1 MFLFTTA
8 QNRPSA
14 PGGTSDVGVVEAIRQ
29 GAEKTGVG
37 FDYLLKTAQRESA
50 LNPGAKAPTSSASGL
65 FQFIEQTWLGLIKSE
80 GAKAGLPDYA
90 QAIATRSDGTH
101 AVGDPAL
108 KQAILGLRQDPEIAS
123 VMAGALTQRNR
134 EQLGAELGREPTGAD
149 LYMAHFLGARGAADL
164 IRTAER
170 DPNRAIAT
178 DFPDAAAA
186 NRSIFYDR
194 DGRAR
199 GAGEVYTLLA
209 QGHAGAAAAPGF
221 APDRPLTFALA
232 DGPAFHGLFQT
243 TGRRGPVSEAVARIW
258 KTGRGDPGVQTAALS
273 FYPTSTG
280 AITPP
285 DGPAAVQSDTA
296 SVPLPPPRPD
306 PLPAAKR
313 AGPLDLTAFMK
324 WRKT

>member
-8 QNRPSA
+8 QNRSSA
-14 PGGTSDVGVVEAIRQ
+14 PSGNSGAGVVDAIRH

-101 AVGDPAL
+101 AVSDPAL
-108 KQAILGLRQDPEIAS
+108 RQAILELRQDPEVAS
-123 VMAGALTQRNR
+123 VMAGALTQKNR

-170 DPNRAIAT
+170 NPNRAIAA

-199 GAGEVYTLLA
+199 GAGEVYGLLA
-209 QGHAGAAAAPGF
+209 QGYAGAAAAPGF
-221 APDRPLTFALA
+221 APDRPLAFGQA

-243 TGRRGPVSEAVARIW
+243 AGRRGPVSEAVARIW
-258 KTGRGDPGVQTAALS
+258 RTGRGDAGVQTAALS
-273 FYPTSTG
+273 FFPTSTG
-280 AITPP
+280 AVAPS
-285 DGPAAVQSDTA
+285 DGTAPVQPETA
-296 SVPLPPPRPD
+296 SVPLPPPRPEQA
-306 PLPAAKR
+306 LSTKR
-313 AGPLDLTAFMK
+313 AGPLDLTSFMK